1 MNEKEFDFAGMK
13 LNGFAMLFVNLAL
26 TAVSIALII
35 WGINGGMIGYAVAG
49 ILALIL
55 TFFLWPGFFMLEPN
69 EAVVMLFFGKSESDY
84 REIVINKL
92 CQKKQYDF
100 CEVSTY
106 KLKTEALK

>member
-69 EAVVMLFFGKSESDY
+69 EAVVMLFFGKY
-84 REIVINKL
+84 RGTFKNTG
-92 CQKKQYDF
+92 YF
-100 CEVSTY
+100 
-106 KLKTEALK
+106 